1 MKDLLFGGARFNS
14 TAGDFGLLVLRVFAG
29 LSLAWAHGLGKVPPS
44 PQFQSS
50 VESLGLPS
58 QMAWLSAAAE
68 TIGGVGL
75 AAGLATRVMALIIA
89 GNLSVAAFLQH
100 ANDPYGRK
108 ELALLFLATAIC
120 FLCTGGGRF
129 SLDRI
134 IKR

>member
-1 MKDLLFGGARFNS
+1 MKELLFGGARFNS
-14 TAGDFGLLVLRVFAG
+14 LSGDFGLLVLRVFAG
-29 LSLAWAHGLGKVPPS
+29 LSLALAHGLGKIPPS

-50 VESLGLPS
+50 VESLGLPA

-68 TIGGVGL
+68 TVGGVGL
-75 AAGLATRVMALIIA
+75 AAGLATRVMGLIVA

-120 FLCTGGGRF
+120 FLFTGGGRF